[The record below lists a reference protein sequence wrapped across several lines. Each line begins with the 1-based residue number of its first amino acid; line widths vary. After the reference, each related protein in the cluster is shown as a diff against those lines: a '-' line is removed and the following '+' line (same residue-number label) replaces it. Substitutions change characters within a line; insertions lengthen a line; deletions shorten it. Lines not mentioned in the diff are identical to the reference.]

1 MKKSNMGKNVL
12 WNTVGNIFY
21 SGCQWLMTVLV
32 VYLATY
38 KEAGILSL
46 AMTTSST
53 FSAIALFGMRNYQIS
68 DVKHEYSPSEY
79 VGSRITTTIAAFLCC
94 LLGSIYGNSLYEI
107 GCIMCFM
114 LIRSGEAFIDVLQ
127 GEDQMH
133 ERFDLIG
140 TSLILRGIITVAGFS
155 AGLIL
160 SHDIFLTLLV
170 TAIINF
176 MIAIFIDFH
185 RTKALEEI
193 HPVLLNKHILLLLRD
208 CAPIVVSSF
217 LLSYEN
223 LFPKNELQIIEGM
236 SSLGVYSTI
245 ASPTLVVQ
253 VLAQVVFVPFIP
265 GLSALFDEGKYK
277 DFQKAMNKTY
287 AALVG
292 FSIII
297 LILARLLG
305 KLFLRILFGKEI
317 LDHFD
322 LFMPMILVT
331 LLTGTV
337 WILVAIVTALR
348 KILTLTINMAVN
360 FVLCLLLTKPFIL
373 KFSQNGVSF
382 VQILT
387 LSIYILQL
395 ICIIEFTVH
404 KKKKEKNNA

>member
-1 MKKSNMGKNVL
+1 MGKNVL

-46 AMTTSST
+46 SMTTSST
-53 FSAIALFGMRNYQIS
+53 FSSIALFGMRNYQIS
-68 DVKHEYSPSEY
+68 DVKHTYSPSEY
-79 VGSRITTTIAAFLCC
+79 VGSRITTTLAAFAACFV
-94 LLGSIYGNSLYEI
+94 GSIYGNSLYQI

-114 LIRSGEAFIDVLQ
+114 LIRSAEAFVDVLQ

-140 TSLILRGIITVAGFS
+140 TSLIARGIITVAGFS
-155 AGLIL
+155 IGLKL
-160 SHDIFLTLLV
+160 SGDIFITLLIIAV
-170 TAIINF
+170 INF
-176 MIAIFIDFH
+176 LIAIFIDFG
-185 RTKALEEI
+185 RTKKLEEI
-193 HPVLLNKHILLLLRD
+193 HPVLINKHILLLLRD
-208 CAPIVVSSF
+208 CAPIVLSSF
-217 LLSYEN
+217 MLSYEN

-265 GLSALFDEGKYK
+265 KLAEYFDDGKYK
-277 DFQKAMNKTY
+277 EFQKAMNKTY
-287 AALVG
+287 LALIGFSVLTCFLAALLG
-292 FSIII
+292 RFF
-297 LILARLLG
+297 LRLLFG
-305 KLFLRILFGKEI
+305 EKILESYNLFI
-317 LDHFD
+317 
-322 LFMPMILVT
+322 PMIPVT

-337 WILVAIVTALR
+337 WILVAIVTSLR
-348 KILTLTINMAVN
+348 KILTLTINMAAN
-360 FVLCLLLTKPFIL
+360 FVLCLIFTKPFIE

-395 ICIIEFTVH
+395 ICIIELTVH
-404 KKKKEKNNA
+404 KKKKEVSNAKES